1 MTKTMNN
8 SGILIKTVIS
18 LSNMIREMN
27 RKGIDLKRITK
38 TASLLICSGLS
49 TNSIPAGIT
58 RRCLTE
64 QREDGGWVSIAD
76 TMWNAYFLQLIG
88 LQQYKQQIEKAKTFL
103 LTQINDHGLW
113 GRSPRDISRIPI
125 TGILFYFFPDLT
137 NNDRLLLLEKLWE
150 SEKNSLTYKAA
161 YILMAFKATRYTP
174 EDKTLTGDT
183 VEWLMENQRPD
194 GSFAPWKTHPAASD
208 VFCTSV
214 AVLGLLQYKESVLP
228 ETFEKSYNWLLSNR
242 LPNGIW
248 PFHEIEDGASWA
260 LYALTQLLKHNLV
273 SNG

>member
-1 MTKTMNN
+1 MDKLFPT
-8 SGILIKTVIS
+8 IRS
-18 LSNMIREMN
+18 LRSMIAEMN
-27 RKGIDLKRITK
+27 RKNLDLKRITK

-49 TNSIPAGIT
+49 TNSVPADIT
-58 RRCLTE
+58 RRCLSE

-76 TMWNAYFLQLIG
+76 TMWNAYFLQLLG
-88 LQQYKQQIEKAKTFL
+88 SQQYGPNIEKAKSFL
-103 LTQINDHGLW
+103 LLQINERGLW
-113 GRSPRDISRIPI
+113 GRSKRDISRIPVI
-125 TGILFYFFPDLT
+125 GLLFYLFPELADKH
-137 NNDRLLLLEKLWE
+137 RLLLLEELWQ

-161 YILMAFKATRYTP
+161 YILMAFKAALYTP
-174 EDKTLTGDT
+174 KEKNLTGDT

-208 VFCTSV
+208 VFCTSI

-242 LPNGIW
+242 LPSGIW
-248 PFHEIEDGASWA
+248 PYHEIEDGASWA
-260 LYALTQLLKHNLV
+260 LYTLTQLLKHNLV

>member
-1 MTKTMNN
+1 
-8 SGILIKTVIS
+8 
-18 LSNMIREMN
+18 MIAEMN
-27 RKGIDLKRITK
+27 RKNLDLKRITK

-49 TNSIPAGIT
+49 TNSIPDGIT

-64 QREDGGWVSIAD
+64 QREDGGWVSILD
-76 TMWNAYFLQLIG
+76 TMWNTYFLQLLG
-88 LQQYKQQIEKAKTFL
+88 PQQYELNIGKAKSFL
-103 LTQINDHGLW
+103 LLQINDHGLW
-113 GRSPRDISRIPI
+113 GRSQRDISRIPV
-125 TGILFYFFPDLT
+125 TGILFYIFPELA
-137 NNDRLLLLEKLWE
+137 NNHRLLLLEELWL

-161 YILMAFKATRYTP
+161 YTLMAFKAAGYTP
-174 EDKTLTGDT
+174 KEKNLIADT

-194 GSFAPWKTHPAASD
+194 GSFAPWKAHPAASD

-228 ETFEKSYNWLLSNR
+228 EIFEKSYNWLLSNR

-248 PFHEIEDGASWA
+248 PYHEIEDGSSWA
-260 LYALTQLLKHNLV
+260 LYTLTQLLKHNLV

>member
-1 MTKTMNN
+1 M
-8 SGILIKTVIS
+8 VA
-18 LSNMIREMN
+18 EMN
-27 RKGIDLKRITK
+27 RKNLDLNRITK

-49 TNSIPAGIT
+49 PNSIPAGIT

-76 TMWNAYFLQLIG
+76 TMWNAYLLKLLG
-88 LQQYKQQIEKAKTFL
+88 PQQYELNIEKAKSFL
-103 LTQINDHGLW
+103 LLQINNHGLW
-113 GRSPRDISRIPI
+113 GRSQRDISRIPV
-125 TGILFYFFPDLT
+125 TGILFYLFPDLA
-137 NNDRLLLLEKLWE
+137 NNDRLLILEELWQ

-161 YILMAFKATRYTP
+161 YTLMAFKAAGYTP
-174 EDKTLTGDT
+174 KEKNLIAGT

-214 AVLGLLQYKESVLP
+214 AVLGLLQYKESVLSG
-228 ETFEKSYNWLLSNR
+228 TFEKSCHWLLSNR

-248 PFHEIEDGASWA
+248 PYHEIEEGASWA
-260 LYALTQLLKHNLV
+260 LYTLTQLLKHKLV
-273 SNG
+273 PNG

>member
-1 MTKTMNN
+1 M
-8 SGILIKTVIS
+8 
-18 LSNMIREMN
+18 
-27 RKGIDLKRITK
+27 
-38 TASLLICSGLS
+38 CSGLS
-49 TNSIPAGIT
+49 TNSIPGAIT
-58 RRCLTE
+58 RRCLDE
-64 QREDGGWVSIAD
+64 QHEDGGWVSIVD
-76 TMWNAYFLQLIG
+76 TVWNAFFL
-88 LQQYKQQIEKAKTFL
+88 KTLDESRFHTVIQNAL
-103 LTQINDHGLW
+103 DFIRSRENNRGLW
-113 GRSPRDISRIPI
+113 GRSQRDISRIPV
-125 TGILFYFFPDLT
+125 TGLLFFLFPELANIDGLF
-137 NNDRLLLLEKLWE
+137 LLEELWH
-150 SEKNSLTYKAA
+150 SEKKSLTYKAA
-161 YILMAFKATRYTP
+161 YTLMAFKAAGYTP
-174 EDKTLTGDT
+174 RDKTLISDT

-248 PFHEIEDGASWA
+248 PYHEIEDGASWA